1 MDLNRPGNTG
11 MKKERRGQAM
21 RIVNNSRSSP
31 AADEADGREA
41 PVPVNEKLATEVIG
55 TRVEI
60 GLLKAIQDKARRDGI
75 SLSAAARDALRLYV
89 DHAPATSDRRQ
100 RAALLGELIQLRAS
114 LKQLV
119 DLHEDDRRQGRQT
132 EPDVK
137 KDLILTIQAIEQ
149 AVRRLTA

>member
-1 MDLNRPGNTG
+1 
-11 MKKERRGQAM
+11 M

-31 AADEADGREA
+31 SADEADGREA
-41 PVPVNEKLATEVIG
+41 PGPVKKKLATEVIA

-60 GLLKAIQDKARRDGI
+60 GLLKAIQDRARRDGV
-75 SLSAAARDALRLYV
+75 SLSAAARDAIRLYV

-119 DLHEDDRRQGRQT
+119 DAHKRDRLQGRQT
-132 EPDVK
+132 NPERDRE
-137 KDLILTIQAIEQ
+137 LNLTIQAIER
-149 AVRRLTA
+149 AVRTLTA

>member
-1 MDLNRPGNTG
+1 
-11 MKKERRGQAM
+11 M

-31 AADEADGREA
+31 AADESDGREA
-41 PVPVNEKLATEVIG
+41 PGPVNKNLATEVIG

-60 GLLKAIQDKARRDGI
+60 GLLKAIQDKARRDGV

-114 LKQLV
+114 LKHLFDV
-119 DLHEDDRRQGRQT
+119 HKRDRLQGRQT
-132 EPDVK
+132 NPDREK
-137 KDLILTIQAIEQ
+137 ELNLTIQAIER
-149 AVRRLTA
+149 AVRTLTA